1 MTKDEP
7 PRKPK
12 EGAPTKPDAER
23 DSLDFTD
30 GSPRVDHVA
39 PISRD
44 ASKRRSASN
53 VRPGKTPGS
62 GELEKPRGFR
72 RVVVPVL
79 IIIAVGLTV
88 RLVMTER
95 GPEELTSPSRPAKP
109 TPPTYP
115 TTPAPKP
122 PQTSTPPAKVQTP
135 PSQADAPQT
144 LQPPAIPAEFL
155 QVFQTYSGKTAP
167 KALAL
172 ALDSKGRWAYG
183 SIAGYSTQSGANEE
197 ALSECA
203 RFKAQSDIQEKCR
216 LYAVADKV
224 VW

>member
-12 EGAPTKPDAER
+12 EGAPGKPVVDG

-30 GSPRVDHVA
+30 DSPRVDHVA

-53 VRPGKTPGS
+53 VRPGKTPG
-62 GELEKPRGFR
+62 GGDLEKPRGIR
-72 RVVVPVL
+72 RIVVPVL
-79 IIIAVGLTV
+79 IIIATALAA

-95 GPEELTSPSRPAKP
+95 APEELTSPSRPAKP
-109 TPPTYP
+109 TPPTYQ
-115 TTPAPKP
+115 TAPAPKP
-122 PQTSTPPAKVQTP
+122 PQTPAAKVQTP
-135 PSQADAPQT
+135 PSKADAPQIV
-144 LQPPAIPAEFL
+144 QPPAMPAEFL
-155 QVFQTYSGKTAP
+155 QVFQTYTAKTAP

-183 SIAGYSTQSGANEE
+183 SIAGYSTQSEANAE